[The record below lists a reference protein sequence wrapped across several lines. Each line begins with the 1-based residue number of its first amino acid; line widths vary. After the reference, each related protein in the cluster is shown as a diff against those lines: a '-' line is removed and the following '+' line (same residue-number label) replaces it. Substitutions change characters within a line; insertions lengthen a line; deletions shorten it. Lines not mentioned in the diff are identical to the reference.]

1 MKDNLS
7 QEQDDDA
14 IAQDRRHQMEKCPQN
29 HHQLEK
35 DPSEHGGVPPDHFI
49 PINRQEDVSNRYV
62 EEDLEEIGEGE
73 IEEEYSELSPRQL
86 PTESMPTTICFVVQK
101 QKAETQ
107 ASANGDGN
115 KRPPPQ
121 MINGRPERP
130 SHPPPPEEEK
140 PIDPSETKKL
150 TAELESESNE
160 NGIASQS
167 HEKNETVS
175 DQDLPDDSS
184 ATVLLTQSKNVF
196 HNSSSSALKPN
207 TLASSGTNK
216 QVERASAFH
225 PILPV
230 FQDVRQFQQPQS
242 KSLTKP
248 VQTLSNVPEK
258 KEPHRSTQVY
268 RPRPKRPY
276 QNADDDDHRSAESSP
291 SVRSEFLLSQTQDR
305 PNKSRRITASPRV
318 LPKSLTDLI
327 SEKSGQENNRK
338 DKNTAGRRASSTRWI
353 SNEPARDF
361 LKPTSMKA
369 EKTTPRN
376 ANSTR
381 TNPYAEKTSP
391 VDPTVQRKKSNHS
404 AFEKT
409 TTTNPYPRRET
420 SNSNASKTTK
430 EPDSQSRDLLAKE
443 ASKLRSKLSNTSS
456 RPFHGKSAKKK
467 ISNDWLNDSDES
479 DKDDE
484 PDFKYT
490 EVVRKKTEREALNGY
505 HCQDCIAFANQVMQG
520 KGAEVFDRQ
529 ELMRCSRHRGRFTPP
544 SSPAGFWEL
553 SFADSIL
560 KKERKD

>member
-1 MKDNLS
+1 
-7 QEQDDDA
+7 
-14 IAQDRRHQMEKCPQN
+14 
-29 HHQLEK
+29 
-35 DPSEHGGVPPDHFI
+35 
-49 PINRQEDVSNRYV
+49 
-62 EEDLEEIGEGE
+62 
-73 IEEEYSELSPRQL
+73 
-86 PTESMPTTICFVVQK
+86 
-101 QKAETQ
+101 
-107 ASANGDGN
+107 
-115 KRPPPQ
+115 
-121 MINGRPERP
+121 
-130 SHPPPPEEEK
+130 
-140 PIDPSETKKL
+140 
-150 TAELESESNE
+150 
-160 NGIASQS
+160 
-167 HEKNETVS
+167 
-175 DQDLPDDSS
+175 
-184 ATVLLTQSKNVF
+184 
-196 HNSSSSALKPN
+196 
-207 TLASSGTNK
+207 
-216 QVERASAFH
+216 
-225 PILPV
+225 
-230 FQDVRQFQQPQS
+230 
-242 KSLTKP
+242 
-248 VQTLSNVPEK
+248 
-258 KEPHRSTQVY
+258 
-268 RPRPKRPY
+268 
-276 QNADDDDHRSAESSP
+276 
-291 SVRSEFLLSQTQDR
+291 
-305 PNKSRRITASPRV
+305 
-318 LPKSLTDLI
+318 
-327 SEKSGQENNRK
+327 
-338 DKNTAGRRASSTRWI
+338 
-353 SNEPARDF
+353 
-361 LKPTSMKA
+361 MKA

-381 TNPYAEKTSP
+381 TIPYAEKTSP